1 MGNRTVDR
9 RQKQQEGF
17 PIDLELSEI
26 LEERD
31 DKDFMHGLSQW
42 FQKWYLRKHIAQ
54 RIDTIAAALQ
64 K

>member
-1 MGNRTVDR
+1 MGNRKVDR

-42 FQKWYLRKHIAQ
+42 F
-54 RIDTIAAALQ
+54 
-64 K
+64 